1 MDRKYG
7 DKIHDWGRAIA
18 LGFEFSLLH
27 CQIEMHLGLEELKN
41 NRISEEEILAGSY
54 LIAWINMEHT
64 EGYVIGKGTHRRL

>member
-41 NRISEEEILAGSY
+41 NRISEEETWLDPI
-54 LIAWINMEHT
+54 
-64 EGYVIGKGTHRRL
+64 